1 MPDQDKLTAILLMR
15 AALPL
20 TKTLLEENPKQAQK
34 YAGWNRVIQFQ
45 VKDDPELACHLQ
57 FVDGKLEYIAGR
69 HPGPQIDFV
78 FKTPADFVALMSGK
92 IALPKIKGAVKN
104 FGTLAGFLPLMLGLT
119 LLLPSKLPKDP
130 GKRALKVKLLLYF
143 TSTALSLLNRHG
155 HAGMREF
162 TRDMPDRI
170 FQWSVQSAD
179 PAAYLRISKGRTK
192 AGRGIYGRR
201 RPFVH
206 MIFSS
211 IDAAFLVLTGQV
223 DNNAAMRDGL
233 LVVDGSPEHGKDIST
248 IMKQIESMIA

>member
-1 MPDQDKLTAILLMR
+1 MPDEDKLTAILLMR

-20 TKTLLEENPKQAQK
+20 TKTLLEEKPELARK

-45 VKDDPELACHLQ
+45 VENDPELACHLQ
-57 FVDGKLEYIAGR
+57 FVDGRLDYIVGR
-69 HPGPQIDFV
+69 HPAPQIDFV
-78 FKTPADFVALMSGK
+78 FKKPAAFIALMTGK
-92 IALPKIKGAVKN
+92 IALPRIKGALKN
-104 FGTLAGFLPLMLGLT
+104 FGTLAAFLPLMLGLT
-119 LLLPSKLPKDP
+119 LLLPGKLPQDP

-170 FQWSVQSAD
+170 FQWSVQSAH

-192 AGRGIYGRR
+192 AGRGLYERR

-211 IDAAFLVLTGQV
+211 IDAAFIVLTGQI
-223 DNNAAMRDGL
+223 DNNAAMREGL

-248 IMKQIESMIA
+248 IMKQIEAMIA